1 MVSNIWQ
8 KITKIW
14 CTVSDFWVCLYI
26 RFSHFS
32 HFLEIENDTI
42 EEPISTLLG
51 VGFVWSPYEEPF
63 IDFWVCLH
71 KILTFLTFFRTRKWH
86 HWRAHIDFTRGRLR
100 LESTQWAFHWF
111 CWFVYIRIS
120 HFLIFPHISQTR
132 KWHRWIAH
140 INITWGSLH
149 PEPVQ
154 AHLYVFWLCLHKLSH
169 FI

>member
-8 KITKIW
+8 KSSK
-14 CTVSDFWVCLYI
+14 SDAQFRIFGFVYI

-71 KILTFLTFFRTRKWH
+71 KIL
-86 HWRAHIDFTRGRLR
+86 D
-100 LESTQWAFHWF
+100 
-111 CWFVYIRIS
+111 
-120 HFLIFPHISQTR
+120 
-132 KWHRWIAH
+132 
-140 INITWGSLH
+140 
-149 PEPVQ
+149 
-154 AHLYVFWLCLHKLSH
+154 
-169 FI
+169 